1 MRQFCVQ
8 NFITT
13 RSPSEE
19 LSCKRPDTLTDSI
32 VYERFEYT
40 KYQSENVNKFFDIAK
55 GEVRVKIQKKL
66 KV

>member
-8 NFITT
+8 NFITIG
-13 RSPSEE
+13 SPLKQ

-32 VYERFEYT
+32 VSELFEYT
-40 KYQSENVNKFFDIAK
+40 KNQSENVKKFFDITRGK
-55 GEVRVKIQKKL
+55 VRVKIPKKL